1 VEDVMPLV
9 LGTGPAMHYKS
20 L

>member
-1 VEDVMPLV
+1 MPLV
-9 LGTGPAMHYKS
+9 LLGTGPAMHYKS